1 MLSVIIPVYNGEK
14 WLNRCLDSLRRQTVF
29 SDMEIVIVDDGSKDG
44 SGAIIDR
51 FAAENGNVQAIHIRN
66 QGVSN
71 ARNVGIAASRGEY
84 VTFIDVD
91 DYVDEDC
98 YERMLAA
105 AKPDVDIVCNGYI
118 AEYSSNSVERKSSQT
133 REYKG
138 AEAVKSFLLAEYI
151 SPNVWDKLF
160 RREVLAGQKFKT
172 DLTLGED
179 KCFVF
184 DCICHAR
191 SVVVCPF
198 AGYHYV
204 MNEESVVHTNYSEK
218 KMRNVL
224 HASAYIRETAN
235 REYPQFSVV
244 VESQYVDTQCRVYT
258 EMYSSGMHKEFPEI
272 YAGLKRDIRRF
283 SLLKKLKTSS
293 KKHTLALLAAKISPA
308 FYLFLKHDLKLQ
320 YK

>member
-1 MLSVIIPVYNGEK
+1 MLSVIVPVYNGER
-14 WLNRCLDSLRRQTVF
+14 WLNRCLDSLRRQTIY

-44 SGAIIDR
+44 SGEIIDR
-51 FAAENGNVQAIHIRN
+51 FAAENGNVQAIHISN

-71 ARNVGIAASRGEY
+71 ARNVGIAASCGEY
-84 VTFIDVD
+84 VTFIDAD

-98 YERMLAA
+98 YERMLSAMT
-105 AKPDVDIVCNGYI
+105 PDVDIVCGGYI
-118 AEYSSNSVERKSSQT
+118 AEYVSNSVVRKSSQM
-133 REYKG
+133 RFYEG
-138 AEAVKSFLLAEYI
+138 AAAMRSFLLAEYI

-160 RREVLAGQKFKT
+160 RREALAGQKFKT
-172 DLTLGED
+172 DLVLGED

-184 DCICHAR
+184 DCVRHAR
-191 SVVVCPF
+191 AVAVCSF

-204 MNEESVVHTNYSEK
+204 MNDASVVHTNYSEK

-224 HASAYIRETAN
+224 HASGYIRETAN
-235 REYPQFSVV
+235 REYPQFRDL
-244 VESQYVDTQCRVYT
+244 VESQYVDTQCRIYT

-272 YAGLKRDIRRF
+272 YAGMKRDIRRF
-283 SLLKKLKTSS
+283 NLLKKLKYSS

-308 FYLFLKHDLKLQ
+308 LYLFLKKDLKLQ